1 MPRCGTESAQPTGS
15 AARLTRHGGRIM
27 RMKGARAVLDVIAIP
42 AVRRSFGVGLVVLGL
57 VAGRVAARQQ
67 APTPAAP
74 ATAAISGV
82 VVDGATG
89 KPIGGARVTF
99 ESLEN
104 PSNIHSVLTDPK
116 GRFVFLG
123 LPPSSSCE
131 VTASKSGYANG
142 GVTRASGSLGLRT
155 NDPYWWTQ
163 ATIALKQGEWVP
175 NVTLTLWRHGGI
187 SGRVVDEANESVVGI
202 PVRALRVILAAGV
215 PHLAPGPI
223 ATTDDRGMYRIGSLP
238 AGKYLVM
245 VPSVQSSAPASTSA
259 RTLAGR
265 RTDAAPDQRPLINDV
280 GLNMGGDRLVI
291 GNYVTPPPATD
302 RLMAYPTVFY
312 PGARLLTSATP
323 IDLAPGQ
330 EKGGVDFALQP
341 VPAVRVSGTVISAGA
356 LDPNFVLRL
365 LPRGSE
371 NLGVGSEQATALVS
385 ASGAF
390 TFLGVPSGS
399 YTIDAGLNVTQF
411 SAPGKFLPPTPGMLW
426 VQYGGASAPSAPD
439 DVGLTMMRKD
449 VIDRE
454 WAELP
459 IDVGADD
466 VTGLRITLRPSVTVS
481 GEIVW
486 DGPPGR
492 LPSVLIEPAAGDA
505 RLFPTRTGL
514 GVPATQQFSVAGL
527 RAGEYVIRP
536 LIANRTTVVRIVAN
550 GQDVTTRTIDTSS
563 GDISGVVVTMTTKAT
578 AISGS
583 ARDVTEPAR
592 PTSVIAFP
600 VDKRQ
605 WSRYGFTPLTI
616 AVASFLGQRYTLT
629 GLPPGE
635 YFVVAVDAAS
645 GGEWRDPTWLDAAS
659 RVATRVTLRWD
670 EPVTADLSLSR
681 VQVK

>member
-1 MPRCGTESAQPTGS
+1 MK
-15 AARLTRHGGRIM
+15 GGRS
-27 RMKGARAVLDVIAIP
+27 VLDVVARRS
-42 AVRRSFGVGLVVLGL
+42 AVRCSFGLSLIVLGL
-57 VAGRVAARQQ
+57 VVVRVSARQQ
-67 APTPAAP
+67 VPPPPAPT
-74 ATAAISGV
+74 TGAISGV
-82 VVDGATG
+82 VIDGATG
-89 KPIGGARVTF
+89 KPIGGATVSFRSFDT
-99 ESLEN
+99 SD
-104 PSNIHSVLTDPK
+104 PRSYQQSMLTDPK

-123 LPPSSSCE
+123 LPETDGCNLYA
-131 VTASKSGYANG
+131 TKSGYANG
-142 GVTRASGSLGLRT
+142 GLVPGPRFGIDRAM
-155 NDPYWWTQ
+155 
-163 ATIALKQGEWVP
+163 ALKRGEWVP
-175 NVTLTLWRHGGI
+175 NVTLTLWRNGGI
-187 SGRVVDEANESVVGI
+187 SGRVVDEANEPVVGI
-202 PVRALRVILAAGV
+202 PVRALRLILVAGMPQVAAGS
-215 PHLAPGPI
+215 I

-238 AGKYLVM
+238 AGKYVVM
-245 VPSVQSSAPASTSA
+245 VPSVQSSAPASTPA

-265 RTDAAPDQRPLINDV
+265 RTDPAPNDPPLTNGA
-280 GLNMGGDRLVI
+280 GLNVGRDRLVI

-323 IDLAPGQ
+323 IDLAPGE
-330 EKGGVDFALQP
+330 EKAGVDFALQP
-341 VPAVRVSGTVISAGA
+341 VPAVRVSGTVISSGA

-411 SAPGKFLPPTPGMLW
+411 STGGTGLPPTPGMLR
-426 VQYGGASAPSAPD
+426 VQFGGASAPSAPD
-439 DVGLTMMRKD
+439 DVSLAMMRSD
-449 VIDRE
+449 VIDHE

-486 DGPPGR
+486 DGPPGNHTN
-492 LPSVLIEPAAGDA
+492 PASGQTYPAIPAVLLEPAAGDA

-514 GVPATQQFSVAGL
+514 PRATQQFSVAGL

-536 LIANRTTVVRIVAN
+536 SVYPGTTVVRIVAN
-550 GQDVTTRTIDTSS
+550 GQDVTTGTIDTSS
-563 GDISGVVVTMTTKAT
+563 GDISGVVVTMTTKVT
-578 AISGS
+578 TITGNV
-583 ARDVTEPAR
+583 RDVTGPGQQ
-592 PTSVIAFP
+592 TSVIAFP
-600 VDKRQ
+600 VEKRQ

-616 AVASFLGQRYTLT
+616 ATTLFLGPRYTLT

-635 YFVVAVDAAS
+635 YFVVAVDAAF
-645 GGEWRDPTWLDAAS
+645 GGAWRDPAWLDAAS
-659 RVATRVTLRWD
+659 RVATRVTLKWD
-670 EPVTADLSLSR
+670 EPSTVDLSLSR